1 MIVSN
6 LHANLHALVRTVR
19 RKTRRRGLQD
29 VPELESSSGEDA
41 WQECIDKNLY
51 GANTPDYSLQAEP
64 PKSQRH

>member
-19 RKTRRRGLQD
+19 RKTRRRRLQD